1 MSQATIEHI
10 TADEK
15 GVARLI
21 GRRTK
26 VMQFA
31 VDSLAGMS
39 PAEIQAAYPY
49 LSLSEIPAA
58 LAYHYDHQAEIDAEI
73 REAAQA
79 YEHGLTAQQSDP
91 VFRARWPMH

>member
-39 PAEIQAAYPY
+39 PPRSRRLTRICRSRKFPPHW
-49 LSLSEIPAA
+49 PATTIIKPRSMPRSA
-58 LAYHYDHQAEIDAEI
+58 
-73 REAAQA
+73 RRPKPMN
-79 YEHGLTAQQSDP
+79 TA
-91 VFRARWPMH
+91 